1 MHSFTCCSYNP
12 HTPPATDGDFHHITR
27 NGECYMFAKSK
38 SHSYSPV
45 GSTRQAFTIHISSS
59 PHLDKVT
66 NFYQK
71 LRTCA
76 KEWIATLSKEM
87 AKLTC
92 EGVGATLL
100 AVDSADVNEILVNAT
115 SESQI

>member
-1 MHSFTCCSYNP
+1 
-12 HTPPATDGDFHHITR
+12 
-27 NGECYMFAKSK
+27 MFAKSK

-66 NFYQK
+66 HFYQK

-115 SESQI
+115 SESHI